1 MKIAAALLLLC
12 LSSLTYAQE
21 HQSLRTIQTHGFV
34 VTANRPLVAGN
45 NTALQSTNFSL
56 CRMSSTMDQRYCI
69 PGLSIAECSDNLN
82 TEQIFLR
89 GFDCD
94 GIIQFQEVVAALRLR
109 SIDDRP
115 ETEENLLPVKTYTV
129 FDLSAVYQFETVELF
144 VVIENI
150 FNEAWNEAQFET
162 ASQLWGESPDIASEL
177 QLTAGSPRSVRMGLA
192 YHF

>member
-1 MKIAAALLLLC
+1 
-12 LSSLTYAQE
+12 
-21 HQSLRTIQTHGFV
+21 
-34 VTANRPLVAGN
+34 
-45 NTALQSTNFSL
+45 
-56 CRMSSTMDQRYCI
+56 MDQRYCI